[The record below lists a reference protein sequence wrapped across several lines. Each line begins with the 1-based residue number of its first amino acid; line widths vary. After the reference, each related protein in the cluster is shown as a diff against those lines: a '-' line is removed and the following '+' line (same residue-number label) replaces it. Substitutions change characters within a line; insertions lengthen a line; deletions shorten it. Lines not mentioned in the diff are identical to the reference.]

1 MSEPIATILIV
12 DDDAQ
17 IRKLLEM
24 LLQLEGYQTCL
35 AVNGEEA
42 MAIIR
47 VTPPDL
53 ILLDVMMPG
62 MDGCQVA
69 SQLKA
74 NPETSSIPIIMLT
87 ALSDRDARLSA
98 LEAGVEEFLCKPV
111 DRAELWLRVRNLL
124 RLKTIGDLLQRH
136 SLNLESQVRQ
146 RTSDLQQFRTA
157 MDVTADAIILVNRAT
172 LRFIEF
178 NAATTS
184 MLGYSRDELM
194 QLSPEALTGTSADD
208 VRVLYDGIISG
219 QYANQLIET
228 QLRHKDG
235 SFVQVEV
242 RRQAYR
248 SGNEWIIVGVVR
260 DITDRKE
267 ADKRLL
273 HMAHY
278 DALTGLPNRTLF
290 YNTLETA
297 LAQAAE
303 REWQVAVLLIDLD
316 HFKDVNDTRG
326 HATGDELLRQVGNR
340 LMHCVRIR
348 DTIGRLGGDE
358 FALILIM
365 EDGAKG
371 STAAVDKIREV
382 LRDPFYL
389 NGHEIPVTV
398 SIGITLFPDDDTSPD
413 VLIKYADT
421 ALYRAKQAGRDCYR
435 FFTTQMNTEVL
446 ARLELETALR
456 KAVENEEFI
465 LHYQPKVRLSDGCIC
480 GLEALLRWQR
490 PGHGL
495 VSPYAFISILED
507 TGMIVRVGSW
517 VIANVCR
524 QIGLWQR
531 SGIGAVPVAV
541 NISGRQF
548 NDSELENE
556 VIDALADNHI
566 EPHLLELELTESSL
580 MDNTERTIASLQQ
593 LRAQGVKISIDDFG
607 TGYSSL
613 SYLRRFPIDKLKI
626 DIDFIREVTTNPEDA
641 AIALTIIHLAHSLK
655 LEVIAEGV
663 ETQEQLDFLL
673 RNRCDQIQG
682 YLFSRALGLQAVE
695 QLLRDDKRLAVAQ
708 QGRVGQQ
715 Q

>member
-1 MSEPIATILIV
+1 MTDPTATILIV
-12 DDDAQ
+12 DDDPQ
-17 IRKLLEM
+17 VRKLLEM
-24 LLQLEGYQTCL
+24 LLQLEGYETCI
-35 AVNGEEA
+35 AANGEEA
-42 MAIIR
+42 LAM
-47 VTPPDL
+47 VKHTPPDL
-53 ILLDVMMPG
+53 ILLDIMMPG

-69 SQLKA
+69 SQLKSRA
-74 NPETSSIPIIMLT
+74 ETSSIPIIVLT
-87 ALSDRDARLSA
+87 ALNDRDARISA
-98 LEAGVEEFLCKPV
+98 LEAGVEEFLSKPV

-146 RTSDLQQFRTA
+146 RTADLQQFRTA
-157 MDVTADAIILVNRAT
+157 MDVTADAIILVNRSAV
-172 LRFIEF
+172 RFIEF
-178 NAATTS
+178 NTATTT
-184 MLGYSRDELM
+184 MLGYTREELM
-194 QLSPEALTGTSADD
+194 QLSPEALTGTSMDD
-208 VRVLYDGIISG
+208 LLVLYDGIISG
-219 QYANQLIET
+219 QFANQLIET
-228 QLRHKDG
+228 QLRRKDG
-235 SFVQVEV
+235 TFVQVEI

-248 SGNEWIIVGVVR
+248 SEDDWIIVGVVR

-290 YNTLETA
+290 YSTLQAA
-297 LAQAAE
+297 LAQAEE
-303 REWQVAVLLIDLD
+303 RGWQIAVLFIDLD
-316 HFKDVNDTRG
+316 HFKNVNDTLG
-326 HATGDELLRQVGNR
+326 HATGDELLRQISNR

-348 DTIGRLGGDE
+348 DTVGRLGGDE
-358 FALILIM
+358 FGLILVM
-365 EDGAKG
+365 EDGQKG
-371 STAAVDKIREV
+371 ATAAVDKIREV

-389 NGHEIPVTV
+389 NNHEIPVTV
-398 SIGITLFPDDDTSPD
+398 SIGITLYPDDDTSPD
-413 VLIKYADT
+413 TLIKYADT
-421 ALYRAKQAGRDCYR
+421 AMYRAKKAGRDNYR

-456 KAVENEEFI
+456 KAVENQEFI
-465 LHYQPKVRLSDGCIC
+465 LHYQPKIRLSDGRVC

-495 VSPYAFISILED
+495 ISPFAFISILED

-517 VIANVCR
+517 VIATVCK
-524 QIGLWQR
+524 QIGVWQR
-531 SGIGAVPVAV
+531 SGVGPVQVAV

-548 NDSELENE
+548 NEGELENE
-556 VIDALADNHI
+556 VITALADNHI
-566 EPHLLELELTESSL
+566 APHLLELELTESSL
-580 MDNTERTIASLQQ
+580 MDNTELTIATLEQ
-593 LRAQGVKISIDDFG
+593 LRGRGVKISIDDFG

-626 DIDFIREVTTNPEDA
+626 DIAFIREVTTNPEDA

-682 YLFSRALGLQAVE
+682 YLFSPPLGLQAVE
-695 QLLRDDKRLAVAQ
+695 QLLRDDKRLKVPGQ
-708 QGRVGQQ
+708 FRVGQQ